1 MDEYVLSGIE
11 LANKEKSN
19 IFYHGFK
26 RLFDIV
32 FSITYGLCLLLVAT
46 IFVKIGYMLCGDF
59 KSVFFT
65 QQRIGKNGELFKFYK
80 FRTMCNDADKVL
92 EELLEKDPIMREEY
106 RINKKLKNDPR
117 VTQVGKIIRKLSIDE
132 IPQFINIIKGDM
144 HLIGNRPYLPRE
156 IEDMGLYYNDII
168 KTRPGLTGYW
178 QVNGRSNT
186 TFLKRLQLER
196 EYSNIANLWLDIKI
210 FFKSLPAVLLCRGA
224 E

>member
-1 MDEYVLSGIE
+1 MDEYVLDE
-11 LANKEKSN
+11 LKLANNDKSN
-19 IFYHGFK
+19 NLYYGFK

-32 FSITYGLCLLLVAT
+32 FSVYGLSLLLVAT
-46 IFVKIGYMLCGDF
+46 IFVKIGYILCGDF
-59 KSVFFT
+59 KSVFYT
-65 QQRIGKNGELFKFYK
+65 QQRIGKNGVLFKFYK

-92 EELLEKDPIMREEY
+92 EDLLANDPIMREEY

-117 VTQVGKIIRKLSIDE
+117 VTRVGKIIRKLSIDE
-132 IPQFINIIKGDM
+132 IPQFINILKGDM

-156 IEDMGLYYNDII
+156 IKDMGLYYNDII
-168 KTRPGLTGYW
+168 KTKPGLTGYW

-210 FFKSLPAVLLCRGA
+210 FFKSLPAVLFCRGA

>member
-1 MDEYVLSGIE
+1 MDEYVLSRVE
-11 LANKEKSN
+11 LANNEKSN
-19 IFYHGFK
+19 YFYYGFK
-26 RLFDIV
+26 RVFDII
-32 FSITYGLCLLLVAT
+32 FSSTYGLCLLLVAT

-117 VTQVGKIIRKLSIDE
+117 VTKVGKIIRKLSIDE
-132 IPQFINIIKGDM
+132 MPQFINILKGDM
-144 HLIGNRPYLPRE
+144 TLIGNRPYLPRE
-156 IEDMGLYYNDII
+156 ISDMGLYYNDIVST
-168 KTRPGLTGYW
+168 KPGLTGYW

-196 EYSNIANLWLDIKI
+196 EYSRIASLWLDTKI
-210 FFKSLPAVLLCRGA
+210 FFKSLPTVLLCRGA

>member
-1 MDEYVLSGIE
+1 MYEYVLSGIE
-11 LANKEKSN
+11 LASNRKRN
-19 IFYHGFK
+19 IFYYGFK
-26 RLFDIV
+26 RLFDLV

-65 QQRIGKNGELFKFYK
+65 QQRIGKNGVLFKFYK

-92 EELLEKDPIMREEY
+92 EDLLAKDPIMREEY

-117 VTQVGKIIRKLSIDE
+117 VTKVGKIIRKLSIDE

-156 IEDMGLYYNDII
+156 IEDMGLYYKDII
-168 KTRPGLTGYW
+168 KTTPGLTGYW

-186 TFLKRLQLER
+186 TFLKRLQLEK

>member
-1 MDEYVLSGIE
+1 MDEYVLSE
-11 LANKEKSN
+11 LELSSKEKSN
-19 IFYHGFK
+19 SFYYGFK
-26 RLFDIV
+26 RFFDIV
-32 FSITYGLCLLLVAT
+32 FSIYGLSLLLIAT
-46 IFVKIGYMLCGDF
+46 IFVKIGYILCGDF
-59 KSVFFT
+59 KSVFYT
-65 QQRIGKNGELFKFYK
+65 QQRIGKNGVLFKFYK

-92 EELLEKDPIMREEY
+92 EDLLAKDPIIREEY

-117 VTQVGKIIRKLSIDE
+117 VTKVGKIIRKLSIDE
-132 IPQFINIIKGDM
+132 IPQFINILKGDM

-156 IEDMGLYYNDII
+156 IKDMGLYYNDII
-168 KTRPGLTGYW
+168 KTKPGLTGYW